1 MKRGSSG
8 RNNRNNSNTEHW
20 LDIYYTLGIILVQKL
35 VSIDS
40 FNLTSRGSDYLCFTV
55 EEPEARKVK

>member
-8 RNNRNNSNTEHW
+8 RNNRNNNNSEH
-20 LDIYYTLGIILVQKL
+20 LLGIYYVLGIILVQKL

-40 FNLTSRGSDYLCFTV
+40 FHLTSRGSDYLFHSRGT
-55 EEPEARKVK
+55 